1 MPEDPAVWRYPEPT
15 PTVNAPLRIDLT
27 DRICPVFM
35 AAYKQAGR
43 PDNSGAV
50 RCLGFQCAW
59 YEKCSKA

>member
-1 MPEDPAVWRYPEPT
+1 MPEDPAVWRYPNGDPYIDKLHT
-15 PTVNAPLRIDLT
+15 IDLT